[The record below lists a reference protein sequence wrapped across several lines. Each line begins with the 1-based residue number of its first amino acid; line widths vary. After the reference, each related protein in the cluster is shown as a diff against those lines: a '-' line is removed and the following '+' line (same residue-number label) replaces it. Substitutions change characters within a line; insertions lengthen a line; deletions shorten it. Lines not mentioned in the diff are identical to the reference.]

1 MVMQTYPTF
10 HHNGPGGLLATKNA
24 DPGQPDRPPYNDT
37 RPDRGRPTMD
47 PSTPL
52 VTVRQVPTLP
62 PRRPDSHKGD
72 FGRVLVVAGSRG
84 MSGAAVLCASSALR
98 GGAGLVRVALPE
110 GILPL
115 VAAGNPCYMTAP
127 LPQDEHGRLAATAE
141 ADLVALARENDVVA
155 LGPGLGR
162 GPAITALVTAVLQQV
177 PVPLVL
183 DADGLNALQHHAE
196 RLRQRAAPTVL
207 TPHPAEFARLA
218 GSDVPTVQAH
228 RQEMAARFAAEHG
241 VVLVL
246 KGHGTVV
253 TDGRQVYQNATG
265 NPGMATGGTG
275 DVLTGLIAAL
285 LGQHLPP
292 FAAAQLGV
300 YLHGLAGDLAR
311 DALGEVSLIA
321 TDLLQYLPAALRARQ
336 GCPSFVG

>member
-1 MVMQTYPTF
+1 MHEP
-10 HHNGPGGLLATKNA
+10 L
-24 DPGQPDRPPYNDT
+24 PP
-37 RPDRGRPTMD
+37 
-47 PSTPL
+47 L
-52 VTVRQVPTLP
+52 ETVRLVPTLASRP
-62 PRRPDSHKGD
+62 PDSHKGD

-84 MSGAAVLCASSALR
+84 MSGAAILCATAALR
-98 GGAGLVRVALPE
+98 GGAGLVRVAVAD

-127 LPQDEHGRLAATAE
+127 LPQDDQGGLAAAAE
-141 ADLVALARENDVVA
+141 ADLVALARANDVVA
-155 LGPGLGR
+155 AGPGLGR
-162 GPAITALVTAVLQQV
+162 APAIAALVTALLEQTAVA
-177 PVPLVL
+177 LVL
-183 DADGLNALQHHAE
+183 DADALNALQHHTG
-196 RLRQRAAPTVL
+196 RLRDRLAPVIL

-218 GSDVPTVQAH
+218 GGDVPAIQAH
-228 RQEMAARFAAEHG
+228 RQELAARFAAAHG
-241 VVLVL
+241 VVVVL

-253 TDGRQVYQNATG
+253 TDGRQVYVNTTG

-311 DALGEVSLIA
+311 DAVGEVSLIA
-321 TDLLQYLPAALRARQ
+321 TDLLQHLPAALRSRQ
-336 GCPSFVG
+336 G